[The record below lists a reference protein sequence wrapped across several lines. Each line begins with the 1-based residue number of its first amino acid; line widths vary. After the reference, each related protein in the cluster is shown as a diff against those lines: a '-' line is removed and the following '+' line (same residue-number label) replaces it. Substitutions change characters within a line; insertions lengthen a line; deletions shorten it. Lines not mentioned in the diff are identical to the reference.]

1 MPELPEV
8 EVVKR
13 GLRPHLLDKTIT
25 GVSCSG
31 KRLRVPVPID
41 EMAASLPGRKVVDI
55 RRRAKFLII
64 LFDDGMQQVIHLGM
78 TGKIGIFS
86 TGEAAQ
92 PHDHVVW
99 HLDGNTEMRFNDV
112 RRFGSLHLLKPDEA
126 DELEKTVIRNTGP
139 EPFDPSFNG
148 TYLHKKAQGKS
159 KPVKSFIMDNSTVAG
174 IGNIYANESLYAAGI
189 RPTKPSGRVS
199 KKKWQQLTDEI
210 RKVLLFAIECGGS
223 TISDFIGASGEQGY
237 FQVNFKVYG
246 KKDQP
251 CPCCSEPLK
260 QVKIGG
266 RASFFCPKCQR

>member
-8 EVVKR
+8 EVVLR
-13 GLRPHLLDKTIT
+13 GLRPHLLGKTIT
-25 GVSCSG
+25 GVNHSG
-31 KRLRVPVPID
+31 KHLRVPVPFT

-55 RRRAKFLII
+55 RRRAKYLII
-64 LFDDGMQQVIHLGM
+64 LFDNGMQQVIHLGM
-78 TGKIGIFS
+78 TGKIGIFA
-86 TGEAAQ
+86 TGAAPQ

-99 HLDGNTEMRFNDV
+99 HLDGNREMRFNDV

-126 DELEKTVIRNTGP
+126 DDLEKTVIRNTGP

-148 TYLHKKAQGKS
+148 SYLYKKAQGKS

-189 RPTKPSGRVS
+189 RPTKPCGRVS
-199 KKKWQQLTDEI
+199 KKKWQQLTEEI

-223 TISDFIGASGEQGY
+223 TISDFLGASGEQGY
-237 FQVNFKVYG
+237 FQINFKVYG
-246 KKDQP
+246 KKDMP
-251 CPCCSEPLK
+251 CPCCSTPLK

-266 RASFFCPKCQR
+266 RASFFCPRCQH